1 MNVGILKE
9 KNFNRVAI
17 VPATIPKLKDL
28 KIELLVET
36 GAGDKALQ
44 SDDAYKEAGAQVM
57 SRKEIMDKADILI
70 SIQPL
75 SDDELKGLDQSKVLI
90 SEFQPY
96 NDKEITGKLQALGL
110 RAFSLDMIPRTTLA
124 QSMDVLSSMASIS
137 GYRAVLEAAYHLPRF
152 LPMMITAAGSV
163 KPAKVLILG
172 AGVAGLQAV
181 ATAKRLGA
189 SVEAFDT
196 RAAAKEEVESLGGK
210 FIVVEGA
217 VDDKGA
223 GGYAVQ
229 QSEEYIKK
237 QRAEVQLRASKSDI
251 IITTAQVRGRKA
263 PILLPNETVDKLQK
277 GSVVVDLASSTGGNC
292 ELSKD
297 NEVINYNGVTII
309 GNSSLSDKMP
319 ENASFLYGTNILNFL
334 KMLIKDGAI
343 NFDVENEIIRG
354 AWFTN
359 PTDEK

>member
-1 MNVGILKE
+1 MFVGILKE
-9 KNFNRVAI
+9 KNDNRVAI
-17 VPATIPKLKDL
+17 VPATIPKLMGL
-28 KIELLVET
+28 KIEILVESS
-36 GAGDKALQ
+36 AGEKAFQ
-44 SDDAYKEAGAQVM
+44 SDDAYREAGAQVM
-57 SRKEIMDKADILI
+57 DRNQVIEQSDILI
-70 SIQPL
+70 TVRPL
-75 SDDELKGLDQSKVLI
+75 CNEELEKLDKSKVLI

-96 NDKEITGKLQALGL
+96 NDKDITGKLQGLGL
-110 RAFSLDMIPRTTLA
+110 KAFSMDMIPRTTLA
-124 QSMDVLSSMASIS
+124 QSMDVLSSMASIA
-137 GYRAVLEAAYHLPRF
+137 GYKAVLEAANHLPRF
-152 LPMMITAAGSV
+152 LPMMITAAGSI
-163 KPAKVLILG
+163 KPAKVLVLG

-189 SVEAFDT
+189 KVEAFDT

-217 VDDKGA
+217 KDDKDA

-237 QRAEVQLRASKSDI
+237 QRAEVQLRASQSDI

-263 PILLPNETVDKLQK
+263 PILLPNETVDKLRK

-297 NEVINYNGVTII
+297 DEVIVHNGVTII
-309 GNSSLSDKMP
+309 GNSNLAAKMP
-319 ENASFLYGTNILNFL
+319 EDSSFLYSTNILNFL
-334 KMLIKDGAI
+334 KMLIQEGAI
-343 NFDVENEIIRG
+343 NYDLENEIIKS

-359 PTDEK
+359 AS